1 LLRRGMLLAIRASR
15 CRVQH
20 LVPWVRLWPARN
32 WLRLRPARRRLEAAL
47 SMLQWLLLLVV
58 VMVLLLLVMMMMMI
72 MLVWRLRGST
82 TLCADSRGGVVE
94 SAALVRIVP
103 AAAAGA
109 AAACGAGRARRRL
122 LSRSGCTSDPRAD
135 TGLITATAV
144 GPGRVTARSACLMHR
159 GTSRPR

>member
-1 LLRRGMLLAIRASR
+1 LLGRGVLLAIRASR

-47 SMLQWLLLLVV
+47 SLVQCLRRRTRLLLLLVV
-58 VMVLLLLVMMMMMI
+58 
-72 MLVWRLRGST
+72 WRQRAST
-82 TLCADSRGGVVE
+82 AMFADSRGGVVS

-103 AAAAGA
+103 AAAAA
-109 AAACGAGRARRRL
+109 AAATCGAGRARKRL
-122 LSRSGCTSDPRAD
+122 LSRSWCTSDPSAD
-135 TGLITATAV
+135 TGLITASAV
-144 GPGRVTARSACLMHR
+144 GPWRETARSTCQMHR